1 MTITVNT
8 SPQSPREMTTKYIQA
23 LYGQSLFEFARQ
35 LERGLSSLQVVSEI
49 AEDVPQQNQLC
60 Q

>member
-1 MTITVNT
+1 MTITVT
-8 SPQSPREMTTKYIQA
+8 APPQSPREMTTKYIQV

-35 LERGLSSLQVVSEI
+35 LERELSSLQVVSEI
-49 AEDVPQQNQLC
+49 AEDVLQQNQLC